1 MYFSLY
7 FQVGDFALV
16 ELTFEE
22 GRNLGATVCYVAQV
36 VSFEEDGK
44 VQFSFLRMKSVFSK
58 DTFSFPPIEDIT
70 SVGRGQVKGVLRTQ
84 KDSTQRQL
92 TLIKVLPSLS
102 SFNMR
107 F

>member
-1 MYFSLY
+1 MHFSLY

-16 ELTFEE
+16 ELTLEE

-36 VSFEEDGK
+36 VSFEEDGE

-58 DTFSFPPIEDIT
+58 DTSFPPIEDIT
-70 SVGRGQVKGVLRTQ
+70 SVDRGQVKGVLRTR
-84 KDSTQRQL
+84 KGSTQRQS
-92 TLIKVLPSLS
+92 TLIKVLPPLF

-107 F
+107 